1 MSKHLLVLVMLL
13 VPLIARAD
21 GVLVLGDSISA
32 AYGLAE
38 TEGWVRMLGQR
49 LETQCSGLPV
59 HNASVSGE
67 TSDGGVARLPRLLE
81 RHRPEVVVIELGGND
96 GLRGLPPGRLADNLN
111 HLIELSR
118 QAGAKPVLLGM
129 RIPPNYGQAYTRLF
143 EQAFQNAAR
152 AQRVPFVPFLL
163 EGVVE
168 AGQLQGDGIHP
179 TAEAQATL
187 LENAWPA
194 IKSVLPRCQE
204 ASESTSAK
212 GHSING
218 SRPLA

>member
-13 VPLIARAD
+13 VPLIARAE

-59 HNASVSGE
+59 NNASVSGE

-81 RHRPEVVVIELGGND
+81 RYHPEVVVIELGGND
-96 GLRGLPPGRLADNLN
+96 GLRGLPPGRLADNLE

-143 EQAFQNAAR
+143 EQAFQSTAR
-152 AQRVPFVPFLL
+152 DQRVPFMPFLL

-168 AGQLQGDGIHP
+168 AGQLQDDGIHP

-187 LENAWPA
+187 LENAWPV
-194 IKSVLPRCQE
+194 IKPALPARCQE
-204 ASESTSAK
+204 AFESTPAK
-212 GHSING
+212 
-218 SRPLA
+218 AAE